1 MPMEGTVQSIE
12 VSAPAQHVYEVALDL
27 DAYPEWATGVKTVD
41 ILEEDEYGRPLQVD
55 FVAEAMI
62 KEISYRLQY
71 NYELDSGFSWS
82 AIPGT
87 DIRAMEG
94 SYEFKELADGSTEVL
109 YALRVDPAFQIPGF
123 LRKQAEKQI
132 VSSALRG
139 LKKRSES
146 TA

>member
-1 MPMEGTVQSIE
+1 MAMEGTVQSIE

-27 DAYPEWATGVKTVD
+27 DAYPDWATGVKTVD
-41 ILEEDEYGRPLQVD
+41 IHEEDEYGRPTRVS

-62 KEISYRLQY
+62 KEISYTLEY
-71 NYELDSGFSWS
+71 NYELESGFSWT
-82 AIPGT
+82 AVPGD

-94 SYEFKELADGSTEVL
+94 SYEFKELDPGTTEVL
-109 YALRVDPAFQIPGF
+109 YALRVDPAFTIPGF

-139 LKKRSES
+139 LKKRSEES
-146 TA
+146 I

>member
-1 MPMEGTVQSIE
+1 MAMEGTVQSIE

-27 DAYPEWATGVKTVD
+27 EAYPDWATGVKSVD

-71 NYELDSGFSWS
+71 DYELESGFSWS
-82 AIPGT
+82 AIPGV
-87 DIRAMEG
+87 DITAMEG
-94 SYEFKELADGSTEVL
+94 SYEFRELADGNTEVL
-109 YALRVDPAFQIPGF
+109 YALRVDPAFTIPGF

-146 TA
+146 ST

>member
-1 MPMEGTVQSIE
+1 MAMEGTVQSIE
-12 VSAPAQHVYEVALDL
+12 VSAPAQHVYEIALDL
-27 DAYPEWATGVKTVD
+27 EAYPDWATGVKTVD
-41 ILEEDEYGRPLQVD
+41 VLEEDELGRPLRVD

-62 KEISYRLQY
+62 KEISYRLRY
-71 NYELDSGFSWS
+71 NFDLESGFSW
-82 AIPGT
+82 AAEPGA

-94 SYEFKELADGSTEVL
+94 SYEFKELDDGSTEVL
-109 YALRVDPAFQIPGF
+109 YALRVDPAFTIPGF

-139 LKKRSES
+139 LKKRAEA